1 MKKKAKPGIYTN
13 GTESF
18 RIDYADKEEIMDFH
32 AITTISYLPLKKGN
46 TIQLRKGTI
55 ESLINDEDLGF
66 RPC

>member
-18 RIDYADKEEIMDFH
+18 RIDYIDKEEIMDFH
-32 AITTISYLPLKKGN
+32 AITTISYLPLKEGI
-46 TIQLRKGTI
+46 TISLRKGTI

>member
-18 RIDYADKEEIMDFH
+18 RIDNTDKEEIMSFY
-32 AITTISYLPLKKGN
+32 AITPITYLPLKEGN
-46 TIQLRKGTI
+46 TILLSKGTI
-55 ESLINDEDLGF
+55 ESLTNDEDLGF